1 MTGDDGGVSQP
12 AAETRALVGRVDE
25 LQRLESLLG
34 LEAGRPTVTAVLLG
48 GDAGVGKTRMLAEL
62 RPRAIAAGW
71 RVVVGHCLNFGDSAL
86 PYLPFSEV
94 FGRLV
99 EEAPDMA
106 EAVVKASPDVARLM
120 PGRRVLAAA
129 DEPDAE
135 RLDRAGLLE
144 AVHVGL
150 TALSQSAPLLVLVE
164 DVHWADQST
173 REMLSFLFSRRFA
186 APVAI
191 VASYRSDDL
200 HRRHPLRPLAAEWGR
215 LPGVTRLQLE
225 RLPDADV
232 RTLVGVLHPAP
243 LREEE
248 LRGIVARAEGNAFFT
263 EELVAAA
270 EMGGRSVPTDLAD
283 LLLVRLDQLD
293 EAARQ
298 VVRAASIAGRRVP
311 HELLAHVVGLDGA
324 ALDLALRAAIDGNVL
339 VSIGADSYG
348 FRHALLAE
356 AIYDD
361 LLPGER
367 VRLHAAYARALC
379 DGDVDGTAAE
389 LARHARAAHM
399 VETAVTASIEA
410 GDEAM
415 KVGGPDEAARHYEVA
430 LELLAG
436 PDVQDGD
443 GVDVDVVALTVKAS
457 EAAFAAG
464 HLLRAL
470 ALVQERLDQLPA
482 DAPAAQRALVLHALV
497 SIALLTENTIDL
509 LALTTEA
516 LQLVSDEPR
525 SPLLAKVLS
534 VHARAN
540 ADRRRDDEAADW
552 AVKAQTLATEL
563 RLADVVADA
572 STTLAQLD
580 ERAAD
585 PEWSRQTLE
594 KGIAEARAGGEVAA
608 ELRGLYNLGQLHYE
622 VGRLEEARSVFEA
635 GAERARETGRPWAP
649 YGVDSRAMAVL
660 VAYVAGDWE
669 SSLRL
674 ADMSGEF
681 PPPVAEAA
689 LASTGLAVAAG
700 RGDASAFD
708 RLARVRDQW
717 ERDGMIA
724 IVAGSAAIDLHG
736 DAGDLPAAIAA
747 YDDTVATVSSVWQR
761 ELFQAQLRLAALLI
775 GQLATEATR
784 VGADERQ
791 ALARRGADLL
801 EVAHKAGKIELR
813 GRSRGP
819 EGEAWAARVEAE
831 HARLRW
837 LTDVDPPTQEALV
850 AAWEAAVAGFVEFG
864 HTFEV
869 ARSRARLA
877 DVLRAAGRSS
887 EAADQAGQAMD
898 EARRLGAQPLL
909 AELRTSFPTGRQG
922 AGAQLDDV
930 LTPREQEVLQL
941 VAQGR
946 SNREIGA
953 QLFISGKTAS
963 VHVSNILAKLG
974 ARGRIEAVAVARR
987 RGLLED

>member
-1 MTGDDGGVSQP
+1 MGVTGDDGGVSSP
-12 AAETRALVGRVDE
+12 AAEPRALVGRADE
-25 LQRLESLLG
+25 LERLETLLG
-34 LEAGRPTVTAVLLG
+34 LAAGQPTVTAVLLG

-62 RPRAIAAGW
+62 RPRAVAAGW

-99 EEAPDMA
+99 DEAPDVA
-106 EAVVKASPDVARLM
+106 EYVVKASPAVARLM

-129 DEPDAE
+129 DQPDDE

-150 TALSQSAPLLVLVE
+150 TALSQPAPLLVLVE

-243 LREEE
+243 LPEEE

-293 EAARQ
+293 DAARQ
-298 VVRAASIAGRRVP
+298 VVRAASVAGRRVS
-311 HELLAHVVGLDGA
+311 HQLLAHVVGLDGA
-324 ALDLALRAAIDGNVL
+324 ALDLALRAAVDGNVL
-339 VSIGADSYG
+339 VPIGADSYA

-379 DGDVDGTAAE
+379 DRDAAGTAAE

-399 VETAVTASIEA
+399 VETAVTASIQA

-436 PDVQDGD
+436 PDVPDGD
-443 GVDVDVVALTVKAS
+443 GDADGVQVDVVALTVKAS

-470 ALVQERLDQLPA
+470 ALVQDRLDQLPA
-482 DAPAAQRALVLHALV
+482 DAPAAQRALLLHALV
-497 SIALLTENTIDL
+497 SIALLTDNTIDV

-516 LQLVSDEPR
+516 LQLVPDEPR
-525 SPLLAKVLS
+525 SPLRAKVLS
-534 VHARAN
+534 MHARAN

-552 AVKAQTLATEL
+552 AVKAQALATEL

-572 STTLAQLD
+572 STTLAHLD

-622 VGRLEEARSVFEA
+622 VGRLAEARSVFEA
-635 GAERARETGRPWAP
+635 GADRARETGRPWAP

-689 LASTGLAVAAG
+689 LAALAWQWQPGVVTRPRSTGWRACAT
-700 RGDASAFD
+700 S
-708 RLARVRDQW
+708 
-717 ERDGMIA
+717 
-724 IVAGSAAIDLHG
+724 GSA
-736 DAGDLPAAIAA
+736 
-747 YDDTVATVSSVWQR
+747 
-761 ELFQAQLRLAALLI
+761 
-775 GQLATEATR
+775 
-784 VGADERQ
+784 
-791 ALARRGADLL
+791 
-801 EVAHKAGKIELR
+801 
-813 GRSRGP
+813 
-819 EGEAWAARVEAE
+819 
-831 HARLRW
+831 
-837 LTDVDPPTQEALV
+837 
-850 AAWEAAVAGFVEFG
+850 
-864 HTFEV
+864 
-869 ARSRARLA
+869 
-877 DVLRAAGRSS
+877 
-887 EAADQAGQAMD
+887 
-898 EARRLGAQPLL
+898 
-909 AELRTSFPTGRQG
+909 TG
-922 AGAQLDDV
+922 
-930 LTPREQEVLQL
+930 
-941 VAQGR
+941 
-946 SNREIGA
+946 
-953 QLFISGKTAS
+953 
-963 VHVSNILAKLG
+963 
-974 ARGRIEAVAVARR
+974 
-987 RGLLED
+987 

>member
-1 MTGDDGGVSQP
+1 VEP
-12 AAETRALVGRVDE
+12 RALVGRGVE
-25 LQRLESLLG
+25 LERLETVLG
-34 LEAGRPTVTAVLLG
+34 LEAGQPTVTAVLLA

-99 EEAPDMA
+99 EQAPDVA
-106 EAVVKASPDVARLM
+106 ESVVKASPDVARLM

-129 DEPDAE
+129 DEAGEE
-135 RLDRAGLLE
+135 RVDRAGLLE

-150 TALSQSAPLLVLVE
+150 TALSQSQPLLVLIE

-191 VASYRSDDL
+191 VASYRSDDI
-200 HRRHPLRPLAAEWGR
+200 HRRHPLRALAGEWGR
-215 LPGVTRLQLE
+215 LPGVHRLQLE

-232 RTLVGVLHPAP
+232 RTLVRVLHPEP
-243 LREEE
+243 LPEHEVR
-248 LRGIVARAEGNAFFT
+248 RIVARAEGNAFFT

-270 EMGGRSVPTDLAD
+270 AMGGRSVPTDLAD

-298 VVRAASIAGRRVP
+298 VVRAASVAGRRVS
-311 HELLAHVVGLDGA
+311 HELLAHVVGLDGS
-324 ALDLALRAAIDGNVL
+324 ALDHALRTAVDGNVL
-339 VSIGADSYG
+339 VSVGADGYG

-356 AIYDD
+356 AVYDD

-367 VRLHAAYARALC
+367 VRVHGAYAKTLC

-399 VETAVTASIEA
+399 IETAVKASIQA

-415 KVGGPDEAARHYEVA
+415 AVGGPDEAARHYEVA
-430 LELLAG
+430 LELMAEPEGQEGDAG
-436 PDVQDGD
+436 
-443 GVDVDVVALTVKAS
+443 DVDTVELTVKAS

-464 HLLRAL
+464 HLIRSQ
-470 ALVQERLDQLPA
+470 ALVQDRLDVLPA
-482 DAPAAQRALVLHALV
+482 DAPPDQRVRLLIALV
-497 SIALLTENTIDL
+497 STALLTEYTIDL
-509 LALTTEA
+509 LGLTTQA
-516 LQLVSDEPR
+516 LQLLADEPP
-525 SPLLAKVLS
+525 SPLLAQVLS
-534 VHARAN
+534 LHARTN
-540 ADRRRDDEAADW
+540 ADRRRDDEAAEW
-552 AVKAQTLATEL
+552 ATKAQALATEL
-563 RLADVVADA
+563 HLPHVIADA
-572 STTLAQLD
+572 TTTLAYIG

-585 PEWSRQTLE
+585 PEWARQTLE
-594 KGIAEARAGGEVAA
+594 KSITEARAGSDVTA
-608 ELRGLYNLGQLHYE
+608 ELRGLFSLGGLNFE
-622 VGRLEEARSVFEA
+622 LGRLDDARAVYEE
-635 GAERARETGRPWAP
+635 GLQRARDTGRPWAP
-649 YGVDSRAMAVL
+649 YGVDARAMAGL
-660 VAYVAGDWE
+660 VTYVAGDWE
-669 SSLRL
+669 AVLRVV
-674 ADMSGEF
+674 DVTGES
-681 PPPVAEAA
+681 PPPVSEAA
-689 LASTGLAVAAG
+689 LAAVWLAVAAG
-700 RGDASAFD
+700 RGDPAAIE
-708 RLARVRDQW
+708 RLPHVRRQW
-717 ERDGMIA
+717 ERDGVIA
-724 IVAGSAAIDLHG
+724 ILAGAAAIDLHG
-736 DAGDLPAAIAA
+736 DRGDLAAAIAA
-747 YDDTVATVSSVWQR
+747 YDDVVATVSKVWQR
-761 ELFQAQLRLAALLI
+761 EAFQAQIRLAGLLL
-775 GQLATEATR
+775 GQLCAEAGR
-784 VGADERQ
+784 VGADERA
-791 ALARRGADLL
+791 ALAKRGDELV
-801 EVAHKAGKIELR
+801 EVARIAGEITPR
-813 GRSRGP
+813 GRRTGP
-819 EGEAWAARVEAE
+819 EGEAWAARVAAE

-837 LTDVDPPTQEALV
+837 LTDVDPPPQHELV
-850 AAWEAAVAGFVEFG
+850 AAWEGAVAAFEKFG
-864 HTFEV
+864 HTFET

-877 DVLRAAGRSS
+877 EVLRAAGRSS

-898 EARRLGAQPLL
+898 VARQLGAQPLL

-953 QLFISGKTAS
+953 HLFISGKTVS

-974 ARGRIEAVAVARR
+974 ARGRLEAAAVARR